1 MIEQESKMVEKT
13 VLSDLAET
21 LIGSV
26 IVKMN
31 SDIRD
36 LMSKGEKIY
45 NLTIGDFDPS
55 IFPIPHDLEE
65 EIVYAYRKHL
75 TNYPLGEGELDLRK
89 AIGTFIHE
97 RQGLNYQPDE
107 ILITSGGR
115 PVIYTVFRAIVDKGD
130 KVIY

>member
-1 MIEQESKMVEKT
+1 MNQTSAENKV
-13 VLSDLAET
+13 VLSNLAET

-36 LMSKGEKIY
+36 LMSKGENIY

-55 IFPIPHDLEE
+55 IFPIPAELEE

-89 AIGTFIHE
+89 AVAHFIQE
-97 RQGLNYQPDE
+97 RQGISYKTDE

-115 PVIYTVFRAIVDKGD
+115 PVIYTV
-130 KVIY
+130 